1 MQKEEL
7 IITNPEAARALR
19 DTPMLA
25 QFLEPKSPSEVA
37 KKIGQPANL
46 VHHHAKR
53 GLELGLLL
61 EDRREG
67 GRVYYQLAARAFKY
81 DRFLL
86 TPDESEGSQM
96 RDLMDAF
103 LNAYTRS
110 DHIAGNQDP
119 DYATHGFAHPLD
131 PPEKKRPR
139 NYDPGEPET
148 PEVHPA
154 HYSARTFKL
163 GAARYR
169 ALVQEI
175 ARLIIEAQEDDASD
189 AGLCTFALLAFD
201 GETQESQGGSQTINS
216 FVPV

>member
-7 IITNPEAARALR
+7 VITNPEAARALR

-119 DYATHGFAHPLD
+119 DYATHGFAHPSD
-131 PPEKKRPR
+131 PLEKKRPR

-175 ARLIIEAQEDDASD
+175 AHLIIEAEKDDASD
-189 AGLCTFALLAFD
+189 AGYCTFAFLAFD
-201 GETQESQGGSQTINS
+201 GITRELHEDSQTINS

>member
-7 IITNPEAARALR
+7 ILTDPEAARALR

-67 GRVYYQLAARAFKY
+67 GRVYYQLAARTFQY
-81 DRFLL
+81 SRLL
-86 TPDESEGSQM
+86 LAPTETENWEM
-96 RDLMDAF
+96 RELTAAF
-103 LNAYTRS
+103 LNAYARS
-110 DHIAGNQDP
+110 DHIAGNDDP
-119 DYATHGFAHPLD
+119 DYTSHTFAAPSY
-131 PPEKKRPR
+131 PPEKKKPQ
-139 NYDPGEPET
+139 NGYTET
-148 PEVHPA
+148 PEIHPA

-169 ALVQEI
+169 TLVQEI
-175 ARLIIEAQEDDASD
+175 AHLIIEAEAETSADSST
-189 AGLCTFALLAFD
+189 CTFAFLAFD
-201 GETQESQGGSQTINS
+201 GVLQEGSEDSQSINS
-216 FVPV
+216 YAPVW

>member
-7 IITNPEAARALR
+7 IITSAEAARALQ

-53 GLELGLLL
+53 GLELGLLI

-86 TPDESEGSQM
+86 SPDESEGAQM
-96 RDLMDAF
+96 RELTDAF
-103 LNAYTRS
+103 LQAYARS
-110 DHIAGNQDP
+110 DQIAGNEDP
-119 DYATHGFAHPLD
+119 DYSIHGFKDRKHLPKFQ
-131 PPEKKRPR
+131 PE
-139 NYDPGEPET
+139 NNQLET

-154 HYSARTFKL
+154 HYSVRTFKL

-169 ALVQEI
+169 TLVREI
-175 ARLIIEAQEDDASD
+175 ARLITEAEAETGADSSA
-189 AGLCTFALLAFD
+189 CTFAVLAFD
-201 GETQESQGGSQTINS
+201 GVLQEGSEDLQAVNS
-216 FVPV
+216 YAPIW

>member
-1 MQKEEL
+1 MQKESL

-37 KKIGQPANL
+37 KKTGQPANL

-96 RDLMDAF
+96 RVLTEAF
-103 LNAYTRS
+103 LRAYTRS
-110 DHIAGNQDP
+110 DHIEENEDP
-119 DYATHGFAHPLD
+119 DYSTHVFASPSD
-131 PPEKKRPR
+131 PAEKKRPR

-148 PEVHPA
+148 TEVHPA
-154 HYSARTFKL
+154 HYSTRTFKL
-163 GAARYR
+163 GAVRYR
-169 ALVQEI
+169 ALVREI
-175 ARLIIEAQEDDASD
+175 AHLIIEAQEDDTPD
-189 AGLCTFALLAFD
+189 AGFCTFALLAFD
-201 GETQESQGGSQTINS
+201 GETQENQGGSQAINS
-216 FVPV
+216 FVHV